1 MDIGTELDD
10 RYVVLAE
17 LGRGGMG
24 QVYLV
29 KHLQTGRQEAL
40 KVLRPE
46 LAASPESVSRLRREA
61 RAVNRLHHPN
71 IITMYD
77 FGRLP
82 DGRYYLTMEFAEGES
97 LAKVIEHGGPPPVSR
112 TIDLLKQ
119 ACRALDHAHQRGV
132 IHRDLKPD
140 NLFLADHRGATV
152 LKVLDFGLA
161 KIIDATDKDKET
173 HSTPDGTIYG
183 TPSYMAPEQ
192 LLGDSHDERTDIYAL
207 GCVAFELLTG
217 QRPFLG
223 RTIHLVTAHLA
234 LTPPRPTELR
244 PEAMIPLELEA
255 LVLSCLAK
263 QPSERPQSAKH
274 LLASLETFP
283 KPPERRVTRHPTYV
297 WYLAGNESTI
307 PGGLP
312 EMGDALPHD
321 DRSDEHMEA
330 LRDAAE
336 ILLDGGC
343 GEVPLVLAVGEVE
356 ELDREEAMYNRE
368 LDALA
373 HQTREFEQRMRAHE
387 ASLRFQIAEMR
398 LARLGADPEADQL
411 LDAKILALNSGLSEL
426 FASRDD
432 ELRRISDREVEIISA
447 LHARELKVD
456 HAYAELSHAI
466 GRALSSCEGSS
477 VAKARA
483 RFERADSEVDPDTA
497 RT

>member
-1 MDIGTELDD
+1 MEIGTELDD
-10 RYVVLAE
+10 RYRVLAQ

-24 QVYLV
+24 EVYLV
-29 KHLQTGRQEAL
+29 RHLQTGRQEAL

-82 DGRYYLTMEFAEGES
+82 DGRYYLTMEFAEGDS
-97 LAKVIEHGGPPPVSR
+97 LAKMLDRDGPPPVSR
-112 TIDLLKQ
+112 TVDLLKQ

-152 LKVLDFGLA
+152 LKILDFGLA

-173 HSTPDGTIYG
+173 HNTPDGTIYG

-192 LLGDSHDERTDIYAL
+192 LMGDAHDERTDIYSL
-207 GCVAFELLTG
+207 GCVAFEMLTG

-234 LTPPRPTELR
+234 LTPPRPTQLR
-244 PEAMIPLELEA
+244 PEAMIPPALEA

-263 QPSERPQSAKH
+263 QPADRPQSANH
-274 LLASLETFP
+274 FLAALETFP
-283 KPPERRVTRHPTYV
+283 KPPERRTARHPTYT
-297 WYLAGNESTI
+297 WYLAGNESTL
-307 PGGLP
+307 PGMLP
-312 EMGDALPHD
+312 EMADPVPHD
-321 DRSDEHMEA
+321 DAFDANKEA

-343 GEVPLVLAVGEVE
+343 NEVPLVLAVGEVE
-356 ELDREEAMYNRE
+356 EIEREEAMYNQE

-373 HQTREFEQRMRAHE
+373 LQTRQFEQRIRAHE

-398 LARLGADPEADQL
+398 LARVGVEPEADQL
-411 LDAKILALNSGLSEL
+411 LEAKIQALNSGLSEL
-426 FASRDD
+426 FIARDE
-432 ELRRISDREVEIISA
+432 ELRRISDREVEIIAA
-447 LHARELKVD
+447 LHAREVRVE

-466 GRALSSCEGSS
+466 GRALAVWEGSAVS
-477 VAKARA
+477 RA
-483 RFERADSEVDPDTA
+483 RIRIETTATEIDPDTA